1 MGADKPR
8 WSDIDRDSIQGPLMH
23 KAVTD
28 PAFKRELIADPRGT
42 LQRALGA
49 QLPEKIKI
57 SVLEETPE
65 QFYIVLPPAA
75 LFPSGEL
82 ADAELEMVVGG
93 KAGCPSDP
101 VPLPK
106 PAPAPAPA
114 PAPRCCG
121 VMCMQTTTNCPE

>member
-1 MGADKPR
+1 MGTDKPR
-8 WSDIDRDSIQGPLMH
+8 WSDIDRDSIQGSLMH
-23 KAVTD
+23 KAATD
-28 PAFKRELIADPRGT
+28 PAFKQELIADPRGA

-82 ADAELEMVVGG
+82 ADAELEMVVAG
-93 KAGCPSDP
+93 KAPKP
-101 VPLPK
+101 IPAPLPPTPPK
-106 PAPAPAPA
+106 
-114 PAPRCCG
+114 CCG
-121 VMCMQTTTNCPE
+121 LCMGTTTNAPK